1 MSSTLRI
8 KLGVLVLGLAAS
20 AMVQAN
26 EHPRLVMTQAGVERI
41 RAELGKVPLFDAT
54 VAEVRAE
61 VDAEIELGIDTPIP
75 EDYSGGYTHERH
87 KRNFLVIQKA
97 GALYQVLDDEKYANY
112 VRDMLFQYEAMY
124 KNLPLHPKT
133 RSYAR
138 GKLFWQCLNDAN
150 WLVYVSQAYDAI
162 YDYLSAEERSR
173 LEKNLFRPFADHIS
187 VDSPQF
193 FNRVHNHSTW
203 GNAAVGMIG
212 LVMGDDEL
220 VERALYGIPFDE
232 IDADARDDDGGFI
245 YSRDRKAG
253 FLANLEEPFSPDG
266 YYTEGP
272 YYQRYAMYPF
282 LVFAQGLHN
291 AKPEL
296 AIFEKDGEV
305 LLKAVNALLNLSDA
319 DGEFFPL
326 NDAQK
331 GMSYQAES
339 MVTAVDIAYHA
350 GGGDPRL
357 LSVAEEQGRVLLDD
371 AGFNV
376 AAAVRDGKAK
386 PFQKKSVNLADGPDG
401 KQGGVAVLR
410 PGDNN
415 LELVFKYSSQGL
427 SHGHYDKLS
436 FSLYEDGDEVLQDYG
451 MARFVNIEQKGGGN
465 YLKENTTWAKQTVA
479 HNTLVQ
485 NETSHFGGKYEVGSL
500 HHSDLYFFDDARPD
514 VQVVSATESNAY
526 PGTQMMRTLA
536 IITNRN
542 FEKPFVLDIFNVVS
556 DAENQYDLPFHFM
569 GHVMQANF
577 EYESPALLEPLGK
590 ANGYQHLFVEGLGRP
605 ATDNAKL
612 SWMVHNRFY
621 TLTSGTQASDELLF
635 TRLGANDPE
644 FNLRRDAGFM
654 IRRKG
659 AGNTVFISVVES
671 HGGYNPV
678 SELAV
683 NANSSISSIEVLHN
697 DARYTVVSIVDVQ
710 GSTLLFFLARTDAS
724 ASSRHE
730 VQIAG
735 QAYEWTGPYNTVE
748 QSPWLRVEDF
758 ESDDALQRWTNIDVQ
773 NETDPHV
780 PHPQVTVIRSEPG
793 TGNRYMLRKPAA
805 EGVVG
810 NRKAIGFMPLPK
822 TVGIGETWTFHT
834 RVNVESFPNNHSFG
848 LSNVPASDI
857 PRHGYD
863 AFEPMIR
870 ITDKHESDG
879 FKNDGTLM
887 VLSGDKAY
895 SKIINPATGQPAKPL
910 EPGRWYELWYVVNN
924 AAREAG
930 GQRYDLYV
938 RGGEFTMQT
947 LVFEGAEFRMQR
959 SLPLSLFMAISNTGP
974 HKGPYGNGGVRYD
987 DIYMARGRMLS
998 SPLE

>member
-1 MSSTLRI
+1 MIPILRI
-8 KLGVLVLGLAAS
+8 KLAVVFLGLTVS
-20 AMVQAN
+20 AVVQAG
-26 EHPRLVMTQAGVERI
+26 EHPKLIMTQTGVERI
-41 RAELGKVPLFDAT
+41 RVELGKVPLFDAT
-54 VAEVRAE
+54 VEKVQAE
-61 VDAEIELGIDTPIP
+61 VDAEIEKGIDTPIP
-75 EDYSGGYTHERH
+75 KDYSGGYTHERH
-87 KRNFLVIQKA
+87 KRNFLIIQKA

-124 KNLPLHPKT
+124 KDLPLHPKT

-162 YDYLSAEERSR
+162 YDYLSAEERAT
-173 LEKNLFRPFADHIS
+173 LERNLFRPFADHIS

-232 IDADARDDDGGFI
+232 LDVTVKDNDGGFI
-245 YSRDRKAG
+245 YSKDRKAG

-272 YYQRYAMYPF
+272 YYQRYAMYPL

-291 AKPEL
+291 AKPEM
-296 AIFEKDGEV
+296 AIIEKDGKV
-305 LLKAVNALLNLSDA
+305 LLKAVDALLSLTDT

-326 NDAQK
+326 NDGQK
-331 GMSYQAES
+331 GMSYHAGS
-339 MVTAVDIAYHA
+339 IVTAVNIAYHM
-350 GGGDPRL
+350 GGEDPRL
-357 LSVAEEQGRVLLDD
+357 LGIAAEQGQVLLDD
-371 AGFNV
+371 AGFAV
-376 AAAVRDGKAK
+376 AAAVRDGKAM
-386 PFQKKSVNLADGPDG
+386 PYEKKSVNLSDGPDG

-410 PGDNN
+410 HGDTD

-436 FSLYEDGDEVLQDYG
+436 FSLFENGDEILQDYG

-485 NETSHFGGKYEVGSL
+485 NETSHFGGKYEIGSQ
-500 HHSDLYFFDDARPD
+500 HHSDLHFYDDSKPG
-514 VQVVSATESNAY
+514 VQVVSASESNAY
-526 PGTQMMRTLA
+526 PGTAMMRTMA
-536 IITNRN
+536 IIRKSN
-542 FEKPFVLDIFNVVS
+542 FEKPFVLDIFNISS
-556 DAENQYDLPFHFM
+556 DADNQYDLPFHFM

-577 EYESPALLEPLGK
+577 EYESPASLEPLGK
-590 ANGYQHLFVEGLGRP
+590 AHGYQHLFVEGRGYP
-605 ATDNAKL
+605 ETANASL
-612 SWMVHNRFY
+612 SWMERNRFY
-621 TLTSGTQASDELLF
+621 TLTSVTQESDELLF

-659 AGNTVFISVVES
+659 VENTAFVSVIES
-671 HGGYNPV
+671 HGGYSPV

-683 NANSSISSIEVLHN
+683 NSNSSISSIDVLRN
-697 DARYTVVSIVDVQ
+697 DERYTVVSVADVQ
-710 GSTLLFFLARTDAS
+710 GSTLLFFLARKDAS
-724 ASSRHE
+724 PSSRHE

-735 QAYEWTGPYNTVE
+735 RRYEWTGPYNVVG
-748 QSPWLRVEDF
+748 QSPWLLVDDF
-758 ESDDALQRWTNIDVQ
+758 ESEDALQSWTNIDAQ

-780 PHPQVTVIRSEPG
+780 PDPQVTVIRSESG

-810 NRKAIGFMPLPK
+810 NRKAMGFIPLPK
-822 TVGIGETWTFHT
+822 PVAVGETSTFYT
-834 RVNVESFPNNHSFG
+834 RINVEHFPNNHSFG
-848 LSNVPASDI
+848 LSNVPAPDI
-857 PRHGYD
+857 PRYGYD
-863 AFEPMIR
+863 SFEPMIR
-870 ITDKHESDG
+870 ITDKYESDG

-887 VLSGDKAY
+887 VLKTDKAY
-895 SKIINPATGQPAKPL
+895 GKIVNPATGNPAKPL
-910 EPGRWYELWYVVNN
+910 ELGQWYDLWCVVNN
-924 AAREAG
+924 AGPEAG

-938 RGGEFTMQT
+938 RGGEFATQT

-959 SLPLSLFMAISNTGP
+959 ALPLTL
-974 HKGPYGNGGVRYD
+974 
-987 DIYMARGRMLS
+987 LS
-998 SPLE
+998 SPLESDFGQK